1 MTIRYLLLSPDE
13 RDRQALLTSIF
24 GTFEP
29 APRGKGELVRL
40 KEDKGGK
47 MEIVGAGAPS
57 RLFATARKLI
67 DSAVQ
72 IHGILM
78 LLSSGDEV
86 SWEETRKL
94 TQWLED
100 ENKPVP
106 LKTWVMGDPKQID
119 KETSRKILVELM
131 DEHEQILK
139 SG

>member
-1 MTIRYLLLSPDE
+1 
-13 RDRQALLTSIF
+13 
-24 GTFEP
+24 
-29 APRGKGELVRL
+29 
-40 KEDKGGK
+40 

-78 LLSSGDEV
+78 LLSSGDEI

>member
-1 MTIRYLLLSPDE
+1 MTIRYLLLCPDE
-13 RDRQALLTSIF
+13 KDRQALLAAIF
-24 GTFEP
+24 GTFEL
-29 APRGKGELVRL
+29 APRGKGEIVRL
-40 KEDKGGK
+40 KEEKGGE

-57 RLFATARKLI
+57 RLFAIASKLI
-67 DSAVQ
+67 DSTVQ

-78 LLSSGDEV
+78 LLSSGDEG
-86 SWEETRKL
+86 SWEETRNL

-106 LKTWVMGDPKQID
+106 LKTWVMGDPGEID

-131 DEHEQILK
+131 DEHERILK

>member
-1 MTIRYLLLSPDE
+1 MTIRYLLLCPDE
-13 RDRQALLTSIF
+13 KDRQALLAAIF
-24 GTFEP
+24 GTFEL
-29 APRGKGELVRL
+29 APRGKGEIVRL
-40 KEDKGGK
+40 KEEKGGE

-57 RLFATARKLI
+57 RLFAIASKLI
-67 DSAVQ
+67 DSTVQ

-78 LLSSGDEV
+78 LLSSGDEG

-106 LKTWVMGDPKQID
+106 LKTWVMGNPGEID

-131 DEHEQILK
+131 DEHERILK